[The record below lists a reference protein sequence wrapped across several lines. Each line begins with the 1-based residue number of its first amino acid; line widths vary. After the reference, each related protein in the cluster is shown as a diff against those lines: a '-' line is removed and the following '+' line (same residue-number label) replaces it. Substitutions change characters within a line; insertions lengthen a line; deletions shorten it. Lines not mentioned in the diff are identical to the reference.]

1 MFTMLLP
8 LQPQSAPCFCRVPS
22 TESAS
27 ANYRETIK
35 MECKPNPLIKLR
47 ILCNA
52 QCGAKVASLAAFTA
66 HFDANPDAASGVAFD
81 ATHDANFVAHRVAH
95 FVAKSDA
102 SSSAAYAANQFP
114 AIIRPNVRSP
124 VVSCARIR
132 GRFYV
137 AGRRVNLL
145 LASTGCAPDCT
156 RRPAPGVLLLG
167 FRARMNFSRQES
179 CLSRML

>member
-95 FVAKSDA
+95 FVAKSGA
-102 SSSAAYAANQFP
+102 SSSAAYAASQFP
-114 AIIRPNVRSP
+114 AIIRPNVRSRR
-124 VVSCARIR
+124 VSCARIR
-132 GRFYV
+132 GRLCV

-156 RRPAPGVLLLG
+156 RLPAPGILPL
-167 FRARMNFSRQES
+167 
-179 CLSRML
+179 

>member
-8 LQPQSAPCFCRVPS
+8 LQPPSAPCFCRVPS

-52 QCGAKVASLAAFTA
+52 HCGAKVASFVAFGA

-81 ATHDANFVAHRVAH
+81 ATHHANFVARFVAH
-95 FVAKSDA
+95 FVAKFSHT
-102 SSSAAYAANQFP
+102 SSAAYAAN
-114 AIIRPNVRSP
+114 
-124 VVSCARIR
+124 
-132 GRFYV
+132 
-137 AGRRVNLL
+137 
-145 LASTGCAPDCT
+145 
-156 RRPAPGVLLLG
+156 
-167 FRARMNFSRQES
+167 
-179 CLSRML
+179 